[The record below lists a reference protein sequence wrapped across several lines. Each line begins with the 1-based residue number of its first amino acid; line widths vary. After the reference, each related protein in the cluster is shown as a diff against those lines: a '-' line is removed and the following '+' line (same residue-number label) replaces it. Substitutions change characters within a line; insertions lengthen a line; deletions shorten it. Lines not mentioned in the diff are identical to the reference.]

1 MSAVI
6 KQILLEIKYNKDNL
20 NKRTEK
26 VDLIERKELF
36 QNNEKKQQQGKYTAG
51 VYIQQNTSKHI
62 RSRKKKLDIPQIN
75 PEFRDVFVNKPTKAF
90 KRNKNIQDLISG
102 HLIKDGE
109 STKTE

>member
-1 MSAVI
+1 M
-6 KQILLEIKYNKDNL
+6 EIKYNKDNL

-75 PEFRDVFVNKPTKAF
+75 PEFYNVFLNKPTVGF
-90 KRNKNIQDLISG
+90 
-102 HLIKDGE
+102 
-109 STKTE
+109 